1 MKNREL
7 PGALLSILF
16 HRVAEYLLSTTVWL
30 IDPSATRVYGQLST
44 TLFGLQIPNRMVHEI
59 KLLRCKQL

>member
-1 MKNREL
+1 MKKREL

-30 IDPSATRVYGQLST
+30 IDQSASTLVYGQLLPYPAYKPRT
-44 TLFGLQIPNRMVHEI
+44 EWCMN
-59 KLLRCKQL
+59 